1 MAVKIWTT
9 NGFNLNRVRT
19 SPRSYFWNWQ
29 PTALKSQRTG
39 RDARM
44 ASFTPNSSQPSAR
57 QELLSYIVGAV
68 MLAVLIYG
76 CVQVYDAPFRDCAS
90 GYSRNCGKFHTASEV
105 RAFHVG
111 QTAALVVLPNWVGG

>member
-9 NGFNLNRVRT
+9 NGFSLNRVRT

-76 CVQVYDAPFRDCAS
+76 CVQFYDAPFWECAS
-90 GYSRNCGKFHTASEV
+90 GYCGKGGKFHTAAEYRV
-105 RAFHVG
+105 F
-111 QTAALVVLPNWVGG
+111 N